1 MEGGDGH
8 RAQQVKLA
16 FGAVVWLGFLAYVV
30 ILGGRATRAGL
41 DADVAAHEREALAP
55 THWTFT
61 TGS

>member
-1 MEGGDGH
+1 MTPLPIP
-8 RAQQVKLA
+8 VPIKLA

-55 THWTFT
+55 TV
-61 TGS
+61 